1 MWPYTNDEA
10 AWLAAIEVP
19 ERSGPRGLD
28 PHSLFALELAA
39 RRYRAQMIARLLRD
53 AALGLWRFALCPA
66 SSPLRRNGGVEERR
80 ISGSS

>member
-53 AALGLWRFALCPA
+53 AALGLWRFALRMP
-66 SSPLRRNGGVEERR
+66 RRRKPKADGLLVRLG
-80 ISGSS
+80 